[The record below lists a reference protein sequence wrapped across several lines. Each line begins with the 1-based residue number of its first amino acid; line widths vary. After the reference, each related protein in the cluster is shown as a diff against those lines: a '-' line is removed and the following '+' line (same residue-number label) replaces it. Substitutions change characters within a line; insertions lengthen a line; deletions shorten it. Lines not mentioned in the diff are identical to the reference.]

1 MKRQNVSDAVIRRLP
16 RYYRYLDDLHIRG
29 TVRISSSTLGE
40 KMGITASQIRQDLSC
55 FGEFGQQGYGYNVE
69 ELRSEIGHILGVDNQ
84 HSIIIV
90 GVGNLG
96 RALMQN
102 FHFHDTGFL
111 LEAAFDVSPALVG
124 SQVAGTPILD
134 MTELDQFVRAHR
146 PDVAVLTVP
155 QAAAQ
160 QTAEPEPVPTPEPL
174 GGAIPP
180 QNAVFG
186 MTEATAGFSETILS
200 EYGVFIDAQSGEIL
214 AQKMPGAL
222 VSPASMTKILTI
234 LTAADHIGGL
244 NGTYVITQ
252 EMVDYCRS
260 NGCSTAGFLPGEEV
274 SLTDLFYGTIL
285 PSGAD
290 AALALACYVAGSQEA
305 FVELMNQKARELGLS
320 SSARFANCIGLY
332 DPDNVCTVYDMAMIL
347 WAAMENDVCRTF
359 LTERNRVLPPNGVR
373 EEELDLSNWFIRR
386 IEDHMPEGLAVLGAK
401 TGYVSM
407 AGSCAASFA
416 QSRDGREYICVTAKA
431 SGGWQC
437 IFDQAAIYAAWAGR

>member
-111 LEAAFDVSPALVG
+111 LEAAFDVSPALAG

-160 QTAEPEPVPTPEPL
+160 
-174 GGAIPP
+174 
-180 QNAVFG
+180 
-186 MTEATAGFSETILS
+186 ATANRLIDLGVRGFWNFT
-200 EYGVFIDAQSGEIL
+200 
-214 AQKMPGAL
+214 
-222 VSPASMTKILTI
+222 
-234 LTAADHIGGL
+234 
-244 NGTYVITQ
+244 N
-252 EMVDYCRS
+252 
-260 NGCSTAGFLPGEEV
+260 
-274 SLTDLFYGTIL
+274 
-285 PSGAD
+285 
-290 AALALACYVAGSQEA
+290 
-305 FVELMNQKARELGLS
+305 VELSSDDPGVRFEDVHFADSLLTLS
-320 SSARFANCIGLY
+320 YRI
-332 DPDNVCTVYDMAMIL
+332 
-347 WAAMENDVCRTF
+347 
-359 LTERNRVLPPNGVR
+359 TER
-373 EEELDLSNWFIRR
+373 
-386 IEDHMPEGLAVLGAK
+386 
-401 TGYVSM
+401 
-407 AGSCAASFA
+407 
-416 QSRDGREYICVTAKA
+416 
-431 SGGWQC
+431 
-437 IFDQAAIYAAWAGR
+437 